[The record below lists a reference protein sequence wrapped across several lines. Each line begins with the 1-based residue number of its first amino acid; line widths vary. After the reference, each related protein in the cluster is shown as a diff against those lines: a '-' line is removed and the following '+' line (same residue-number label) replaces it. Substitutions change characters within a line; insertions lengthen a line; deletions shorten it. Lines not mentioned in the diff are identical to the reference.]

1 LIDCAGERAPQ
12 SMRTALNLSNF
23 AIHGAKQSDKCR
35 AWINKSAREELPG
48 IGAVGL
54 TMLTNRRTLRI
65 EWGQCDPAGI
75 VFYPQYLIIFD
86 TSTGWLFERTGL
98 TPSAMR
104 KKYRIVG
111 MPIVEVG
118 ARFILP
124 CRFDDEIVVES
135 EVGEW
140 GRSSFTVRHRILK
153 AGELALDGFE
163 KRVWAA
169 PHPEQAEAI
178 KAQAVPAEIIASLS
192 DPTGST
198 TIKF

>member
-1 LIDCAGERAPQ
+1 MLINSRA
-12 SMRTALNLSNF
+12 
-23 AIHGAKQSDKCR
+23 
-35 AWINKSAREELPG
+35 
-48 IGAVGL
+48 
-54 TMLTNRRTLRI
+54 LRI

-86 TSTGWLFERTGL
+86 TSTGYLFERTSL

-118 ARFILP
+118 ARFVMP
-124 CRFDDEIVVES
+124 CRFDDDIVVES

-140 GRSSFTVRHRILK
+140 GRSSFTVRHRIVK

-169 PHPEQAEAI
+169 ADPERPGAI

-192 DPTGST
+192 DPTGAT
-198 TIKF
+198 VIKS

>member
-1 LIDCAGERAPQ
+1 
-12 SMRTALNLSNF
+12 
-23 AIHGAKQSDKCR
+23 
-35 AWINKSAREELPG
+35 
-48 IGAVGL
+48 
-54 TMLTNRRTLRI
+54 MLTNRRTLRI

-104 KKYRIVG
+104 RKYGIVG

-118 ARFILP
+118 AKFILP
-124 CRFDDEIVVES
+124 CRFDDEIVAES

-153 AGELALDGFE
+153 AGALALDGFE

-169 PHPEQAEAI
+169 PHPEQPGAI
-178 KAQAVPAEIIASLS
+178 KAQAVPAEIIASLADS
-192 DPTGST
+192 TGTT